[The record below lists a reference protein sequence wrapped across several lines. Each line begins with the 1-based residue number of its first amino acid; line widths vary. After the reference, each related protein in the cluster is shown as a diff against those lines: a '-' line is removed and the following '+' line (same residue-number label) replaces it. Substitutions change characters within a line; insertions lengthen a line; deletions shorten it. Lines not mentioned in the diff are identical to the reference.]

1 MVMFEAFD
9 NFRVEAISK
18 SLAALPHPDPCFQ
31 IPGAFDNERWLGRD
45 GLHGPNVERAKP
57 QLPQGRDCAFLLT
70 AGRKRFFSAEV
81 RKMSVA
87 GAGRCSIAVTKLS
100 IPRQCA
106 ALHVARSG
114 RLSTEAPANNNER
127 L

>member
-1 MVMFEAFD
+1 LVEIFGRDISSAMVMFEAFD

-70 AGRKRFFSAEV
+70 AGSPEDERG
-81 RKMSVA
+81 
-87 GAGRCSIAVTKLS
+87 GARWQPVPAFWNRQEHFRC
-100 IPRQCA
+100 
-106 ALHVARSG
+106 G
-114 RLSTEAPANNNER
+114 
-127 L
+127 